1 MRNLRILMG
10 LGMVSLLSPL
20 SAGVDTRIITP
31 FILNVNPGNC
41 SAATSTILGGGKG
54 LTLIRTTVDA
64 KGMVHLGITFNAT
77 GKGTDEKGV
86 EWTVTDGDNFLSFNG
101 DMSGGAFEI
110 TATENFQ
117 LLSHG
122 KTANITLHE
131 VIKVRVAEDGTT
143 TVEFERVHGTGSEGC
158 ELGLIF

>member
-1 MRNLRILMG
+1 MRNVRLLIG
-10 LGMVSLLSPL
+10 IGIASLLSPL
-20 SAGVDTRIITP
+20 SAGVDTNIITP

-41 SAATSTILGGGKG
+41 SAATSTILGSGKG
-54 LTLIRTTVDA
+54 LTLIRTTIDGRG
-64 KGMVHLGITFNAT
+64 KVHLGITFNAT
-77 GKGTDEKGV
+77 GKGTDENGV

-101 DMSGGAFEI
+101 DLSGGAFEM
-110 TATENFQ
+110 TMTENFQ

-143 TVEFERVHGTGSEGC
+143 TVEFERGHGTGSEGC
-158 ELGLIF
+158 ELGLLF